1 MAINTRDYKD
11 FNFSFSHNPMSGDLG
26 KKSGAASVK
35 SAMLSIMKTNY
46 NERMFQPEVGSG
58 IRALLFE
65 PMNPI
70 TEERLVQEVKDCL
83 MRHEPRATVLGV
95 TVKGQEEQNR
105 YAVSILFSISTE
117 AEPQKLE
124 TYFAPTW

>member
-35 SAMLSIMKTNY
+35 AAMLSIMKTNY

>member
-1 MAINTRDYKD
+1 MAISNKDYKD
-11 FNFSFSHNPMSGDLG
+11 FSFNFSHNPMSGDVA
-26 KKSGAASVK
+26 KKSGAAAVK
-35 SAMLSIMKTNY
+35 GAMLSIMKTNY

-83 MRHEPRATVLGV
+83 KRSEPRANVLGV
-95 TVKGQEEQNR
+95 SVEGQEDKNR
-105 YAVSILFSISTE
+105 YKVSILFTISTE
-117 AEPQKLE
+117 TEPQKLE
-124 TYFAPTW
+124 TYFEQG

>member
-1 MAINTRDYKD
+1 MAINTKDYKD
-11 FNFSFSHNPMSGDLG
+11 FNFSFAHNPMSGDLG
-26 KKSGAASVK
+26 KKSGANAVK
-35 SAMLSIMKTNY
+35 GAMLSIMQTNY
-46 NERMFQPEVGSG
+46 GERMFQPDLGSG

-70 TEERLVQEVKDCL
+70 TEERLKQEVKDCL
-83 MRHEPRATVLGV
+83 MRSEPRATILGV
-95 TVKGQEEQNR
+95 NVEGQEDKNR
-105 YAVSILFSISTE
+105 YKVSILFSISTE

>member
-1 MAINTRDYKD
+1 MAISNRDYKD
-11 FNFSFSHNPMSGDLG
+11 FSFNFSHNPMNGDVA
-26 KKSGAASVK
+26 KKTGANAVK
-35 SAMLSIMKTNY
+35 GAMLSIMKTNY

-70 TEERLVQEVKDCL
+70 TEERLKQEVIDCL
-83 MRHEPRATVLGV
+83 QRSEPRASVVGV
-95 TVKGQEEQNR
+95 TVEGQEDKNR
-105 YAVSILFSISTE
+105 YKVSILFTISTE

-124 TYFAPTW
+124 TYFEQG

>member
-35 SAMLSIMKTNY
+35 AAMLSIMKTNY

-70 TEERLVQEVKDCL
+70 TEERLKQEVIDCL
-83 MRHEPRATVLGV
+83 QRSEPRASVVGV
-95 TVKGQEEQNR
+95 TVEGQEDKNR
-105 YAVSILFSISTE
+105 YKVSILFTISTE
-117 AEPQKLE
+117 TEPQTLE
-124 TYFAPTW
+124 TYFEQG